1 LSMRA
6 TTSFRC
12 PVPPRSRVDVCGPVR
27 APNCSLL
34 TLVKPLNPE
43 FFRAPRKEISEIE
56 GERRECLRA
65 ALAVL
70 RAGFVALLLSSL
82 GFPANAAASKLHVH
96 ARGHAFQE
104 LVAARDQAFQESIA
118 ALWPLAEQRGV
129 SRATFDRALAG
140 VSFDPKVVAM
150 TGAQPEFVLPI
161 WDYVAAAVSVGR
173 VERGR
178 KKADAEGVWL
188 AKAKEA
194 YGVDKP
200 VILGV
205 WGLETDFGGY
215 AGSNNVIRAL
225 ATLAYV
231 HFRGDYFRDELL
243 SALVILEEG
252 DIAPAMMRGSWAGA
266 MGQMQ
271 FMPSSYLAYA
281 VDFEGRGRRDIWTS
295 DADAIGSTANYLA
308 KHGWTA
314 GLPWG
319 FEVRLPSD
327 FALSDAD
334 SSSPAAFSA
343 FAARGVERADGS
355 PWPESGAGRLMI
367 LAGLA
372 GPVFLV
378 TSNFDVI
385 KAYNNSTAY
394 ALSVGLLGDA
404 VTSGGSLVKPWPT
417 DDRPPAAVEIR
428 ALQTKLK
435 EMGYAVGEIDG
446 MIGDDMRSAVRAF
459 QERNDLAPDGYAD
472 PALLQRVAAARCSFS
487 TDGLKPPLKDVDRPL
502 WRCGRAGAP
511 P

>member
-1 LSMRA
+1 M
-6 TTSFRC
+6 
-12 PVPPRSRVDVCGPVR
+12 
-27 APNCSLL
+27 
-34 TLVKPLNPE
+34 KPLDPKGA
-43 FFRAPRKEISEIE
+43 RAPRKEMGEIDS
-56 GERRECLRA
+56 ERREGLLARAASAFLRA
-65 ALAVL
+65 C
-70 RAGFVALLLSSL
+70 FVAVIASSL
-82 GFPANAAASKLHVH
+82 GLPADAAASKRAVH
-96 ARGHAFQE
+96 ARERAFQQF
-104 LVAARDQAFQESIA
+104 VAARERAFELFIA

-129 SRATFDRALAG
+129 SRATFDRAFAG
-140 VSFDPKVVAM
+140 VFFDPKVVAM

-161 WDYVAAAVSVGR
+161 WDYVAAAVSAER
-173 VERGR
+173 IERGR

-188 AKAKEA
+188 AKANEA
-194 YGVDKP
+194 YGVDGSI
-200 VILGV
+200 ILGV
-205 WGLETDFGGY
+205 WGLETDFGGF

-243 SALVILEEG
+243 SALVILEER

-281 VDFEGRGRRDIWTS
+281 LDFEGHGRRDIWMS

-327 FALSDAD
+327 FVLSDAD

-355 PWPESGAGRLMI
+355 PLPDSGEGRLLI
-367 LAGLA
+367 LAGLK

-378 TSNFDVI
+378 TGNFDVV

-404 VTSGGSLVKPWPT
+404 ITGSENSLAPWPIH
-417 DDRPPAAVEIR
+417 DRTPTQDEIR
-428 ALQTKLK
+428 RLQAKLK
-435 EMGYAVGEIDG
+435 QMGYTVGEIDG
-446 MIGDDMRSAVRAF
+446 MIGDDLRSAVRAF
-459 QERNDLAPDGYAD
+459 QERNGLAPDGYPD
-472 PALLQRVAAARCSFS
+472 SALLERVAAAQCSFS
-487 TDGLKPPLKDVDRPL
+487 TDGLKPPLKETDRPL
-502 WRCGRAGAP
+502 WRCTSAEALP
-511 P
+511 

>member
-1 LSMRA
+1 LTLAAPFRA
-6 TTSFRC
+6 RN
-12 PVPPRSRVDVCGPVR
+12 G
-27 APNCSLL
+27 SLL

-43 FFRAPRKEISEIE
+43 FSRAPRKERGKIQS
-56 GERRECLRA
+56 ERRECLFRRA
-65 ALAVL
+65 ALAL
-70 RAGFVALLLSSL
+70 PRACFVALLLSSL
-82 GFPANAAASKLHVH
+82 GLPANAAASRRSIH
-96 ARGHAFQE
+96 ARAHAFQE
-104 LVAARDQAFQESIA
+104 FVVAREQAFQAFIA

-129 SRATFDRALAG
+129 SRATFDRAFAG
-140 VSFDPKVVAM
+140 ASFDPKVVAM

-161 WDYVAAAVSVGR
+161 WDYVAAAVSVDR

-178 KKADAEGVWL
+178 READAEGVWL
-188 AKAKEA
+188 AKANEA
-194 YGVDKP
+194 YGVDGSI
-200 VILGV
+200 ILGV
-205 WGLETDFGGY
+205 WGLETDFGGFV
-215 AGSNNVIRAL
+215 GSNNVIQAL

-231 HFRGDYFRDELL
+231 RFRGDYFRDELL

-281 VDFEGRGRRDIWTS
+281 VDFEGHGRRDIWMS

-327 FALSDAD
+327 FELSDAD

-343 FAARGVERADGS
+343 FAARGVVRADGS
-355 PWPESGAGRLMI
+355 PWPESGEGRLMI

-372 GPVFLV
+372 GPMFLV

-404 VTSGGSLVKPWPT
+404 VTGGGGLAAAWPT
-417 DDRPPAAVEIR
+417 RDRPPAAVEIR
-428 ALQTKLK
+428 TLQAKLK
-435 EMGYAVGEIDG
+435 KMGYEVGEIDG
-446 MIGDDMRSAVRAF
+446 MIGDELQSAVRAF
-459 QERNDLAPDGYAD
+459 QERNALAPDGYAD

-487 TDGLKPPLKDVDRPL
+487 TDGLKPPLKDTDRPL
-502 WRCGRAGAP
+502 WRCSRAEALP
-511 P
+511 